1 MSTPFG
7 PQLIGET
14 EKTLNALLRRFLEGT
29 GLTEPQW
36 VTLRLADLLDG
47 SVGADGLAAAVADRA
62 HFADAADLVGELT
75 DRGLLDDGRLTSA
88 GRELTAARPG
98 HDHHRDR
105 RRSGTTSPPTTSP
118 PRPGCSTRSSPGPVW
133 CSGSTLGFPHADVP
147 SGDRIWSFQGTSPSR
162 CDMSLCISCLRAR
175 TNW

>member
-47 SVGADGLAAAVADRA
+47 SADADGLAAAVADRA
-62 HFADAADLVGELT
+62 QFPDASELVDQLT
-75 DRGLLDDGRLTSA
+75 TRGLLDDGRLTLA
-88 GRELTAARPG
+88 GRELTAAIQ
-98 HDHHRDR
+98 DTI
-105 RRSGTTSPPTTSP
+105 TTKTAPIWDDLAAKDVA
-118 PRPGCSTRSSPGPVW
+118 GATRVLNEVV
-133 CSGSTLGFPHADVP
+133 T
-147 SGDRIWSFQGTSPSR
+147 
-162 CDMSLCISCLRAR
+162 RAR
-175 TNW
+175 VVLG